1 MFYNGEL
8 VAMKAKSSDDQWPT
22 LMVRKTPPGN
32 HMRTLH
38 RALAKGTYSQ
48 REIDTVEELMG
59 GVVEGVDFRVLL
71 GGEESGSD

>member
-8 VAMKAKSSDDQWPT
+8 ITMKAKDSDDQWPT

-32 HMRTLH
+32 HMRTLR
-38 RALAKGTYSQ
+38 RALTKGTYSQ

-59 GVVEGVDFRVLL
+59 GVVEGVDFRGLL
-71 GGEESGSD
+71 GGEE